1 MHSGRRTL
9 REQSGRH
16 RVVEMLRETS
26 WSSRLDL
33 RGSIMKYALLAL
45 CLSSL
50 ALAGC
55 RRETPYYEPMKLG
68 GSTAVQTSR

>member
-1 MHSGRRTL
+1 
-9 REQSGRH
+9 
-16 RVVEMLRETS
+16 
-26 WSSRLDL
+26 
-33 RGSIMKYALLAL
+33 MKYALLAL

-68 GSTAVQTSR
+68 GAANVQSDR